1 MRNLLWGAAL
11 LLLTLLWA
19 TIAGAVGSVGGFD
32 TPGGTWIYEVVGAQ
46 YNNGNVSYTVEEVA
60 PNGDISFVTVTVD

>member
-32 TPGGTWIYEVVGAQ
+32 TPGGT
-46 YNNGNVSYTVEEVA
+46 
-60 PNGDISFVTVTVD
+60 